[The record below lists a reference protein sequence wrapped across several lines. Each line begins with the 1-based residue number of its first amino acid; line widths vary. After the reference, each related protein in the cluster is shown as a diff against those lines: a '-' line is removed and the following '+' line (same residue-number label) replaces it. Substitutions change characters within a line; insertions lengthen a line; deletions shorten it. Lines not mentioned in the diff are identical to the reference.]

1 LKIRTTGNSTE
12 NLSETAIQ
20 LWFQLSRAYHVQLK
34 SYSQFLKKWN
44 FTISQLEL
52 LVKVGGNEH
61 VSQKQLAEMMFFTK
75 GNITQL
81 IIKMEKEGYLNREQ
95 NWKTKYI
102 LLTQKGRAV
111 YEQMIPEQR
120 QFFLKR
126 FKGLSIKEQKQ
137 FLQLLKKL
145 DNQ

>member
-1 LKIRTTGNSTE
+1 MVSAVSC
-12 NLSETAIQ
+12 LSCSIKKLQ
-20 LWFQLSRAYHVQLK
+20 SI
-34 SYSQFLKKWN
+34 SKKWN